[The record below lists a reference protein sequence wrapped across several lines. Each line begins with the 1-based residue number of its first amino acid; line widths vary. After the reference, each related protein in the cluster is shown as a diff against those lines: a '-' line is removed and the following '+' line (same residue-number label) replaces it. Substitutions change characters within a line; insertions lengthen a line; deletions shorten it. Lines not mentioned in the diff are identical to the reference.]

1 MSHADEERFAPKAL
15 TPTDEQ
21 LAVQLSRDPWVIVEA
36 NAGAAKTTTLAL
48 RLAQAMIRGAR
59 PELLLALTYTE
70 TACQALHAAL
80 RKLGVPAGA
89 RNKLRIS
96 TFESFSQSVLRKL
109 EAASVPRYE
118 TAERLRPFVM
128 AAVERVLGNP
138 EERYREALVVPGA
151 GDAVVEQYLNE
162 FLYLKGTLLLALEA
176 ADRSITP
183 TLAAE
188 LGRDYAMLK
197 VFRAYERERR
207 GGHPDRPRF
216 RAEGDA
222 TYDMARA
229 LMNEG
234 EGEGLLSGAWHPLG
248 MDLRLV
254 VVDEMHDMNR
264 AMFTVLR
271 QLLKANPHAGF
282 VGVGDRNQVIHARAG
297 AQSAFMSETFGLE
310 VGRARR
316 YPLTA
321 SFRFGPDVAKAAG
334 LVSGKKFSSR
344 FERKTILELRQCK
357 TAAESDQ
364 AIVDA
369 AAARTVNRSSVGA
382 KAPLGEFAVLLRH
395 PHQSVGLENRLLAAD
410 IAYTTVGFESYLV
423 RPEVLLVRGL
433 LAYAADDFSAIDSR
447 DTRARVL
454 RAMLLFGGAKIDV
467 RDPDPSADGLDDQ
480 VVLEKEAGAAVAD
493 NPRLLR
499 VFFENQILRRG
510 TPEACR
516 RMLAAVDAMRSCTG
530 KDALPKIVSA
540 LDPQYLASKA
550 LVQAARVHEVTANIA
565 GLLASASD
573 YETAQDYFLALNGF
587 EVRQRSLKARDS
599 ILLSSIE
606 AAKGLE
612 FEHVLIPNIN
622 AREFAAAGDSE
633 DDRNLFYVAITRARS
648 RLSLYCEASRPSRY
662 LVDAGLIPRA

>member
-1 MSHADEERFAPKAL
+1 MIMSNADEERFKPKAL

-21 LAVQLSRDPWVIVEA
+21 LAVQLSRDPFVIVEA

-48 RLAQAMIRGAR
+48 RLAQALTRGAR
-59 PELLLALTYTE
+59 PEMLLALTYTE

-80 RKLGVPAGA
+80 RKMGVPAGA

-96 TFESFSQSVLRKL
+96 TFETFSQSVLRKL
-109 EAASVPRYE
+109 EGASVPRYE

-138 EERYREALVVPGA
+138 EERYPEALVVPGA
-151 GDAVVEQYLNE
+151 GDTVVEQYLHE

-176 ADRSITP
+176 ADRSMTP
-183 TLAAE
+183 TLAEE

-207 GGHPDRPRF
+207 GGHPDRHRF

-222 TYDMARA
+222 TYDMARS
-229 LMNEG
+229 LMNEDAW
-234 EGEGLLSGAWHPLG
+234 LLPGARHPLA

-271 QLLKANPHAGF
+271 QLLKANPHGGF
-282 VGVGDRNQVIHARAG
+282 VGVGDRHQVIHARAG

-310 VGRARR
+310 VGRAIR

-321 SFRFGPDVAKAAG
+321 SFRFGPDVAKSAG

-344 FERKTILELRQCK
+344 FERKTTLELRQCK
-357 TAAESDQ
+357 TAADSDQ

-369 AAARTVNRSSVGA
+369 AAARAGIGA
-382 KAPLGEFAVLLRH
+382 KAPLSEFAVLLRH
-395 PHQSVGLENRLLAAD
+395 PHQSVDLENRLLAAD
-410 IAYTTVGFESYLV
+410 IAYTTAGFESYLV

-454 RAMLLFGGAKIDV
+454 RAMLLFGGARIDV
-467 RDPDPSADGLDDQ
+467 KDPDQSADGLDDQ
-480 VVLEKEAGAAVAD
+480 MALEKEAGAAVAD

-499 VFFENQILRRG
+499 VFFENQILGRG
-510 TPEACR
+510 TPDACR
-516 RMLAAVDAMRSCTG
+516 RMLAAVEAMRSCTG
-530 KDALPKIVSA
+530 KEALQQIVRA
-540 LDPQYLASKA
+540 LDPQYLASRA
-550 LVQAARVHEVTANIA
+550 LVQAARVREVTANVA
-565 GLLASASD
+565 GLLASASA
-573 YETAQDYFLALNGF
+573 YETAQDYFLALNQF
-587 EVRQRSLKARDS
+587 EVRQRSLRARDS

-622 AREFAAAGDSE
+622 AREFATAGDSE

-648 RLSLYCEASRPSRY
+648 RLSLYCDASRPSRY
-662 LVDAGLIPRA
+662 LMDAGLIPRA

>member
-1 MSHADEERFAPKAL
+1 MVMSHADEERFVPKAL

-21 LAVQLSRDPWVIVEA
+21 VAVQLARDPWVIVEA

-48 RLAQAMIRGAR
+48 RLAQALLRGAR
-59 PELLLALTYTE
+59 PEMLLALTYTE

-80 RKLGVPAGA
+80 RKLGVPAGV
-89 RNKLRIS
+89 RSKLQIS
-96 TFESFSQSVLRKL
+96 TFEVFSQSVLRKL
-109 EAASVPRYE
+109 EGASVLRYP

-138 EERYREALVVPGA
+138 EERYPEALVVPGA
-151 GDAVVEQYLNE
+151 GDAVVEQYLND

-183 TLAAE
+183 TLAEE

-197 VFRAYERERR
+197 VFGAYERERC

-229 LMNEG
+229 LTNEDAA
-234 EGEGLLSGAWHPLG
+234 LLPGARHPLAL
-248 MDLRLV
+248 DLRLV
-254 VVDEMHDMNR
+254 VVDEMHDVNR
-264 AMFTVLR
+264 AMFTVLS
-271 QLLKANPHAGF
+271 QLLKANPQAGF
-282 VGVGDRNQVIHARAG
+282 VGVGDRDQVIHARAG
-297 AQSAFMSETFGLE
+297 AQSTFMSETFGLE
-310 VGRARR
+310 IGRAAR

-321 SFRFGPDVAKAAG
+321 SFRFGPDVSKPAG
-334 LVSGKKFSSR
+334 LVSGKKFSSQC
-344 FERKTILELRQCK
+344 ERKTSLELRQCK

-369 AAARTVNRSSVGA
+369 AAARAGIGA
-382 KAPLGEFAVLLRH
+382 KAALGEFAVLLRH
-395 PHQSVGLENRLLAAD
+395 PHQSVGLENRLLAAG
-410 IAYTTVGFESYLV
+410 IAYTTVGFESYLI

-447 DTRARVL
+447 DTRERVL

-467 RDPDPSADGLDDQ
+467 GDPDPAVDGLQDQ
-480 VVLEKEAGAAVAD
+480 LALEREAGAAVAD

-510 TPEACR
+510 TPDACR
-516 RMLAAVDAMRSCTG
+516 RMLAAVQAMRSCTG

-540 LDPQYLASKA
+540 LDPQVLASRA
-550 LVQAARVHEVTANIA
+550 LVQAARVREVAANVA

-573 YETAQDYFLALNGF
+573 YETAQDYFLALNAF
-587 EVRQRSLKARDS
+587 EVRQRSLKAKDS
-599 ILLSSIE
+599 IVLSSIE

-622 AREFAAAGDSE
+622 AREFATAGDSA
-633 DDRNLFYVAITRARS
+633 DDRNLFYVAITRAKA

-662 LVDAGLIPRA
+662 LVEAGLMPRA